1 MYPYASMLILHRR
14 YLGPILDKLR
24 AGECFRTP
32 LQQQADQPSQAN
44 APVDEDVAAEA
55 SRVNSH
61 NGNITDILELHR
73 SCWRQ
78 CAALTGLIV
87 LPKHAASHPS
97 L

>member
-1 MYPYASMLILHRR
+1 MLLKYGLLILPTNNNPSLKYPCASTFILHFR

-24 AGECFRTP
+24 AGECFRAP

-61 NGNITDILELHR
+61 NGAITDILELHR
-73 SCWRQ
+73 YS
-78 CAALTGLIV
+78 
-87 LPKHAASHPS
+87 
-97 L
+97 